1 MTDSANPFTARV
13 VDIQMTKFNGGDPM
27 GIMPQVMELN
37 IYQSVFSPIIKAEL
51 VINDLI
57 NILGNYP
64 ISNEE
69 YITITLDQDS
79 GIEPNE
85 RQKFELKFVIVSV
98 EKIVVDDAGRSMAYV
113 MQLDSVEAFVNA
125 KTKISKAY
133 KDTIEK
139 MIESIVTEYLKSDK
153 KLNILADTKKSRD
166 LVVPLLRPFAALNW
180 MCKFAVS
187 AESEKHY
194 THMFFESMAA
204 GDGFEGGS
212 MKPGFVFKAL
222 QRPSFRGALD
232 EAAINSAAVQP
243 YFYISNIEAVRNS
256 PAQMKSLMSRGFSEA
271 RSVLSVKLNKRYA
284 GLEKIIGGYFENEY
298 VEINMLQK
306 DHKITKTSLRDSFNS
321 LYVNKL
327 NTQPYIDDVID
338 FDDRD
343 ETAPR
348 TKYIINNYDDLNQPS
363 LRDKWGRGTRSLF
376 AYGQINLTISIP
388 TDFLLRPGDLIYLNL
403 PDVHG
408 FQTIDDEKYISG
420 LFTICEIKNTL
431 RVNGDTVT
439 VLKINKDSYLNSLF
453 EKTLFAPDSASPAFG
468 NPQVTA

>member
-1 MTDSANPFTARV
+1 MTDSPNPFTARV
-13 VDIQMTKFNGGDPM
+13 LDIQMTKFNGSDPM

-51 VINDLI
+51 VLNDLI
-57 NILGNYP
+57 NIPGNYP

-79 GIEPNE
+79 GTEPYE
-85 RQKFELKFVIVSV
+85 RQKFELKFIVVSL
-98 EKIVVDDAGRSMAYV
+98 EKITVDDTGRSMAYV

-125 KTKISKAY
+125 KTRISKAY

-139 MIESIVTEYLKSDK
+139 MIESIVVDYLKSDK
-153 KLNILADTKKSRD
+153 KLNLIADTKKSRD

-187 AESEKHY
+187 AEPEKYY

-222 QRPSFRGALD
+222 QRPSFKGALD
-232 EAAINSAAVQP
+232 GAAIDSAALQP
-243 YFYISNIEAVRNS
+243 YFYVSNIEAVRNS
-256 PAQMKSLMSRGFSEA
+256 PALMKSLMSRGFSES
-271 RSVLSVKLNKRYA
+271 RSILSVKMNKRYA

-298 VEINMLQK
+298 FEINMLQK
-306 DHKITKTSLRDSFNS
+306 DYKITKTSLRDSFNS

-327 NTQPYIDDVID
+327 NTQPYIDDIID
-338 FDDRD
+338 FDDKD
-343 ETAPR
+343 ETSPR
-348 TKYIINNYDDLNQPS
+348 VKYVVNNYDDVNQPS
-363 LRDKWGRGTRSLF
+363 LRDKWGRGARSLF
-376 AYGQINLTISIP
+376 AHGQINLTISIP
-388 TDFLLRPGDLIYLNL
+388 TDFMLRPGDLIYLNL

-408 FQTIDDEKYISG
+408 FQTIEEEKYISG

-439 VLKINKDSYLNSLF
+439 VLKINKDSYLNSIL
-453 EKTLFAPDSASPAFG
+453 EKTLFAPDTAAPAFG
-468 NPQVTA
+468 GPR